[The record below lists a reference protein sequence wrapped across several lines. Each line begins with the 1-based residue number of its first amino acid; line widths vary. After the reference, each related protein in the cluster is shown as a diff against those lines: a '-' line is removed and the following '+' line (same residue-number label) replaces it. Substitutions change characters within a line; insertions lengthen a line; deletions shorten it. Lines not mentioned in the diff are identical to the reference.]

1 MSVYGLYIGSMEPGS
16 AMLRIGEL
24 SRRLGVSAHVLRAW
38 ERRYGL
44 LQPERSSGGYRLYSE
59 ADEHRVRVMQ
69 AHLARGLSAA
79 EAARATLRQ
88 TAAGP
93 RAPEPRPAAGPR
105 ALSGV
110 DRALAEAFERFDE
123 PSAQAMLDLLL
134 ADFTPETVL
143 RDVLLPYLHELGE
156 CWERGEVTVAQEHF
170 ASNVLRARIAA
181 LGRGWGQGR
190 GPRALLACAPGELHD
205 LPLLTFGVVLYRNGW
220 RVSYLGADTPM
231 PDLLR
236 TATAS
241 PPQLIVL
248 SAVDPG
254 RFAGLE
260 DDLLRLAGV
269 APLALGGHGAD
280 AATARAAGARLLTGD
295 PVTEA
300 ERLSRAGDLT

>member
-1 MSVYGLYIGSMEPGS
+1 
-16 AMLRIGEL
+16 MLRIGEL
-24 SRRLGVSAHVLRAW
+24 SRRLGVSTHVLRAW

-59 ADEHRVRVMQ
+59 DDEHRVRVMQ

-79 EAARATLRQ
+79 EAARVALLE
-88 TAAGP
+88 TAEGP
-93 RAPEPRPAAGPR
+93 PPALVPPVLPA
-105 ALSGV
+105 V
-110 DRALAEAFERFDE
+110 DGMLAEALERFDE
-123 PSAQAMLDLLL
+123 PSAQAILDRLLTDL
-134 ADFTPETVL
+134 TPETVL

-156 CWERGEVTVAQEHF
+156 RWERGEVTVAQEHF

-181 LGRGWGQGR
+181 LGRGWGRGR

-205 LPLLTFGVVLYRNGW
+205 LPLLAFGVVLYRNGW
-220 RVSYLGADTPM
+220 RVSYLGAATPM

-236 TATAS
+236 TAMAS

-248 SAVDPG
+248 SAVDPV

-260 DDLLRLAGV
+260 ADLLRLAGV
-269 APLALGGHGAD
+269 APVALGGHGAD
-280 AATARAAGARLLTGD
+280 AATARAAGARQLTGD

-300 ERLSRAGDLT
+300 ERLSRAGGLT